1 MRGCDEPPESRAQGT
16 RVEGFPRNLGELP
29 ASCESR
35 YAKSR
40 ETEMTRISDGEV
52 LRTHSTDEGGE
63 PQGHGDGGGHG
74 TRWREGGNK
83 LTNRVKE
90 T

>member
-1 MRGCDEPPESRAQGT
+1 MARKDEKA
-16 RVEGFPRNLGELP
+16 
-29 ASCESR
+29 
-35 YAKSR
+35 
-40 ETEMTRISDGEV
+40 V
-52 LRTHSTDEGGE
+52 LRTRSTDEDGE
-63 PQGHGDGGGHG
+63 PQGQGTCGGHG